1 MNVSDRKSIAGKY
14 FGSDNRFNRLFPEPV
29 RLLAA
34 RHWTPLAVARKA
46 ASFLAADKGKRILDI
61 GSGAGKFCLAAAYF
75 TPNADFFGIE
85 HRNDLVEYAQE
96 AAKKLELK
104 NVSFTHGNFT
114 QLDLRNYD
122 HIYFFNAFYENI
134 ANPDTID
141 KRVERSDELYHLYH
155 RHMFRQLEQMP
166 EGTRLATYYGHDT
179 ELPAEYHV
187 VGTAMDSL
195 LKFWIKI

>member
-75 TPNADFFGIE
+75 TPDADFFGIE

-96 AAKKLELK
+96 AAK
-104 NVSFTHGNFT
+104 SW
-114 QLDLRNYD
+114 
-122 HIYFFNAFYENI
+122 
-134 ANPDTID
+134 
-141 KRVERSDELYHLYH
+141 S
-155 RHMFRQLEQMP
+155 
-166 EGTRLATYYGHDT
+166 
-179 ELPAEYHV
+179 
-187 VGTAMDSL
+187 
-195 LKFWIKI
+195 